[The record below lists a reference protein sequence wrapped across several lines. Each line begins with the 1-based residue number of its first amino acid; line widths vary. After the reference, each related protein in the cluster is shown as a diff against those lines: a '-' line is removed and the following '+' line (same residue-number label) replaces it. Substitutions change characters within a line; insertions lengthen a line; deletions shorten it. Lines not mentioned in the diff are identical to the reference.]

1 MKISIL
7 QRNRNS
13 LLSNLKYW
21 QRDNRLTFDVLWFA
35 ITKTHAAHSDF
46 RKITSISMN
55 TLLRQLNHYDPF
67 IKHEV
72 RYLLSYDG
80 LSRNLVIGLCVS
92 TSFLSLFIHFDELN
106 PPLLFVSF
114 QGRLVKRL
122 VAARKHS
129 DFSVCGHLRAP
140 VDPNCY
146 LCSYAMYLCI
156 SIDISKHILFHL

>member
-1 MKISIL
+1 MYLKVTLKINYGNENFNTNHYNEIVIFY
-7 QRNRNS
+7 S
-13 LLSNLKYW
+13 LLSNLEYW

-92 TSFLSLFIHFDELN
+92 TSFPPLFIHFDELN

-114 QGRLVKRL
+114 QGR
-122 VAARKHS
+122 
-129 DFSVCGHLRAP
+129 G
-140 VDPNCY
+140 
-146 LCSYAMYLCI
+146 
-156 SIDISKHILFHL
+156 